1 MAAGAAAAGAC
12 SRRPCHEPW
21 KLSKRVITGNQ
32 ARRQREAISSGC
44 AAAAFAF
51 AFAALQPLVVAW
63 LEVVS
68 VVAVAV
74 APHAQANNQMERIKF
89 EKGIKAT
96 KWLAIFQNTSTCVRC
111 PISLTQRILERSREG
126 ACRLGIIGIVFF
138 LSAAAVNFC
147 GNSIN
152 FKSQCQLAQW
162 DKERDK
168 LIKRDQCRAF

>member
-1 MAAGAAAAGAC
+1 MAAGAAAGAC

-44 AAAAFAF
+44 AASAFAF

-68 VVAVAV
+68 AVAVAVAV

-111 PISLTQRILERSREG
+111 PISLTQRILEAGGVSPWHYRHSQPCPAG
-126 ACRLGIIGIVFF
+126 PGFCFF
-138 LSAAAVNFC
+138 F
-147 GNSIN
+147 
-152 FKSQCQLAQW
+152 SQRCCSKFLW
-162 DKERDK
+162 
-168 LIKRDQCRAF
+168 